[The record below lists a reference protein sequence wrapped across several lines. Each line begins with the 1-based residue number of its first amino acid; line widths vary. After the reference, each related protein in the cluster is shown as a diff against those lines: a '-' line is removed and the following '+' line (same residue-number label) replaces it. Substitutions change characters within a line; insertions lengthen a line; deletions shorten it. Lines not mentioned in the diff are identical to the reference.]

1 MNTPCIFALDI
12 GTRKIAGLIMRKT
25 PDAYE
30 VLHTVIKEQLPSAM
44 QDGQIHDI
52 PKVAAVI
59 KQVCNEI
66 AKYTNESV
74 TQAAVAAAGR
84 SLLTQHGQA
93 TKELEPNQE
102 ITPLKL
108 HEIELSALQDALN
121 QINQHRS
128 RTSIDTFLCVGYTAV
143 QRYLDDQPIQN
154 LLGHQGYSASVEIIA
169 TFLPRIVIDS
179 LSSALRLAGL
189 NMLSLTLEPIAAMH
203 TVIPQSMRMLNLALV
218 DIGAGTSDIAI
229 SADGTI
235 KAYGMV
241 SEAGDLITKIIAD
254 KYLLDFMEA
263 EKVKCQLSS
272 KSINCEDVL
281 GNQVKIDADSVL
293 TLIKPVVSQL
303 AAKISSEII
312 ALNEGPPKGVMLIG
326 GGSLTPQITEQ
337 ISKQLQLPTNLVRI
351 RERSALKEIK
361 GAQQH
366 LGPQLITPICIGYHH
381 LDGLAMQL
389 QKVEVNNQVVQ
400 FLRMPNTTVGDAL
413 INAGY
418 TVHDLLGTREKQ
430 FDIYVNQKH
439 YSLTSERGESAK
451 IYCNGEPASINTLL
465 TGNDKIEISQQE
477 SIENQKVLL
486 CDVIEHLKLA
496 LNLNINGKPMAV
508 VPRLRVNQQEQPL
521 TYPISTGDQIDYQP
535 IETVSQALRSAGI
548 NPHNHSITV
557 KINHQPIKLQTSSPL
572 RVNGQPASEDHPI
585 KNGDR
590 IEIRQNSESAFILSD
605 IFRVYH
611 QLDKI
616 KHVKQIQF
624 TINDRVVGYTH
635 PLKDGDQI
643 VIHMEN

>member
-12 GTRKIAGLIMRKT
+12 GTRKIAGLLMRKT
-25 PDAYE
+25 SDSYE
-30 VLHTVIKEQLPSAM
+30 ILHTVIKEQLPTAM

-59 KQVCNEI
+59 KQVCDEI
-66 AKYTNESV
+66 AKYTNQSV

-84 SLLTQHGQA
+84 SLITQHGQA

-102 ITPLKL
+102 ITPQKL
-108 HEIELSALQDALN
+108 HELELSALQETLN
-121 QINQHRS
+121 QINQHKS
-128 RTSIDTFLCVGYTAV
+128 RTSIDTFLCVGYTTV

-189 NMLSLTLEPIAAMH
+189 KMSSLTLEPIAAMH

-229 SADGTI
+229 SANGTI

-241 SEAGDLITKIIAD
+241 SEAGDLITRIIAD

-272 KSINCEDVL
+272 KSISCEDVL
-281 GNQVKIDADSVL
+281 GNQVEIDSSSVL

-303 AAKISSEII
+303 AAKISSEILS
-312 ALNEGPPKGVMLIG
+312 LNEGPPKGVMLIG
-326 GGSLTPQITEQ
+326 GGSLTPQIAEQ
-337 ISKQLQLPTNLVRI
+337 ISKQLQLPANLVRI
-351 RERSALKEIK
+351 RERAALKEIK

-389 QKVEVNNQVVQ
+389 QKVEVNNQVIQ
-400 FLRMPNTTVGDAL
+400 FLKMPNTTVGDAL

-418 TVHDLLGTREKQ
+418 TVHDLLGTREEQ
-430 FDIYVNQKH
+430 FDIYVNKKH
-439 YSLTSERGESAK
+439 YSLTSGREESAE
-451 IYCNGEPASINTLL
+451 IYCNGKPASINSLL
-465 TGNDKIEISQQE
+465 TGNDKIEISQQK
-477 SIENQKVLL
+477 SKENRQVLL
-486 CDVIEHLKLA
+486 GDVIEHLKLTM
-496 LNLNINGKPMAV
+496 NLNINGKPMSI
-508 VPRLRVNQQEQPL
+508 VPKLRVNQQERPL
-521 TYPISTGDQIDYQP
+521 TYQISNGDQIDYQP
-535 IETVSQALRSAGI
+535 IETVSQALRHAGI
-548 NPHNHSITV
+548 TPYNHSISV
-557 KINHQPIKLQTSSPL
+557 KINHQPIKLQASPPL
-572 RVNGQPASEDHPI
+572 KVNGQPASENHPI
-585 KNGDR
+585 KDR
-590 IEIRQNSESAFILSD
+590 DQIEISQISDSAFILSD

-616 KHVKQIQF
+616 KQIKQIKF
-624 TINDRVVGYTH
+624 TINDKVVGYTH
-635 PLKDGDQI
+635 PLKDGDHI
-643 VIHMEN
+643 MIHMEN

>member
-12 GTRKIAGLIMRKT
+12 GTRKIAGLLMRKT
-25 PDAYE
+25 SDCYE
-30 VLHTVIKEQLPSAM
+30 ILHTVIKEQLPTAM

-59 KQVCNEI
+59 KQVCDEI
-66 AKYTNESV
+66 AKYTNQSV

-84 SLLTQHGQA
+84 SLITQHGQA

-102 ITPLKL
+102 ITPQKL
-108 HEIELSALQDALN
+108 HELELSALQDAIN
-121 QINQHRS
+121 QINQHKS
-128 RTSIDTFLCVGYTAV
+128 RTSIDTFLCVGYTTI

-189 NMLSLTLEPIAAMH
+189 RMSSLTLEPIAAMH
-203 TVIPQSMRMLNLALV
+203 TVVPQSMRMLNLALV

-229 SADGTI
+229 SANGTI

-241 SEAGDLITKIIAD
+241 SEAGDLITRIIAD

-272 KSINCEDVL
+272 KSISCEDVL
-281 GNQVKIDADSVL
+281 GNQREIDSSSVL
-293 TLIKPVVSQL
+293 TLIKPAVSQL
-303 AAKISSEII
+303 AAKISSEIS

-326 GGSLTPQITEQ
+326 GGSLTPQIAEQ
-337 ISKQLQLPTNLVRI
+337 ISKQLQLPANLVRI
-351 RERSALKEIK
+351 RERAALKEIK

-400 FLRMPNTTVGDAL
+400 FLKMPNTTVGDAL

-418 TVHDLLGTREKQ
+418 TVHELLGTREER
-430 FDIYVNQKH
+430 FNIYVNQKH
-439 YSLTSERGESAK
+439 YSLTSGREESAE
-451 IYCNGEPASINTLL
+451 IYCNGKPASINSLL
-465 TGNDKIEISQQE
+465 TGNDKIEISQQK
-477 SIENQKVLL
+477 SKENPPVLL
-486 CDVIEHLKLA
+486 GDVIKHLKLTM
-496 LNLNINGKPMAV
+496 NLYINGKPMSI
-508 VPRLRVNQQEQPL
+508 VPKLRVNQQEQPL
-521 TYPISTGDQIDYQP
+521 TYQISDGDQIDYQP
-535 IETVSQALRSAGI
+535 IETAGQALHYAGI
-548 NPHNHSITV
+548 TPYNHSISV
-557 KINHQPIKLQTSSPL
+557 KINHQPIELQASPPL

-585 KNGDR
+585 KDGDQ
-590 IEIRQNSESAFILSD
+590 IEIRQISDSAFILSD

-611 QLDKI
+611 RLDQI
-616 KHVKQIQF
+616 KQVKNIKF
-624 TINDRVVGYTH
+624 TINDKVVGYTH
-635 PLKDGDQI
+635 PLKDGDHI
-643 VIHMEN
+643 MIHMEN